1 MRAAITPSFAPSYEP
16 VARALPED
24 PADSQAAEDQD
35 HTDAEHREGRA
46 AARAREESSHAG
58 GDVAEEPAAGSTAA
72 GSIIALE
79 RERGRSIREWAR

>member
-1 MRAAITPSFAPSYEP
+1 MRAAITLSFAPSYEP
-16 VARALPED
+16 VARALPAD

-35 HTDAEHREGRA
+35 HTDAEHREGP

-58 GDVAEEPAAGSTAA
+58 GGVAEEPAAGSTAA

-79 RERGRSIREWAR
+79 RERGRSIRE